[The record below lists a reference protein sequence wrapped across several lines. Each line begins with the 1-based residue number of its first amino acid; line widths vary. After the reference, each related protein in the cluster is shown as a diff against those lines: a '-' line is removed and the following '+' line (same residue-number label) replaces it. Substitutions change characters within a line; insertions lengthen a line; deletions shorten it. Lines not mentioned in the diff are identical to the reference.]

1 MPQSAVFPGSFD
13 PITLGHTDIVERA
26 SKIFDKVYVAI
37 GQNTTK
43 TTLFPFGKRMEI
55 VSKVFVNIPGV
66 EVLSYEGLTVEI
78 CRKLGAK
85 YVVRGLRSG
94 TDFDYERNIALM
106 NSKLYPDI
114 ETVFFISNPDYA
126 GISST
131 IVREIYKF
139 GGDISNFV
147 PDIVSDYI
155 GKMDRAVY

>member
-1 MPQSAVFPGSFD
+1 MLQKAVFPGSFD

-55 VSKVFVNIPGV
+55 VSKVFTDIPGV

-78 CRKLGAK
+78 CRKLGAR

-139 GGDISNFV
+139 GGDISGFV
-147 PDIVSDYI
+147 PKIVSDYI
-155 GKMDRAVY
+155 GQLDKSI

>member
-1 MPQSAVFPGSFD
+1 MPQTAVFPGSFD

-43 TTLFPFGKRMEI
+43 TTLFPFGNRMEI
-55 VSKVFVNIPGV
+55 VSKVFVDIPGV

-139 GGDISNFV
+139 GGDISSFV
-147 PDIVSDYI
+147 PKVVSDYI
-155 GKMDRAVY
+155 GKLGKRL

>member
-1 MPQSAVFPGSFD
+1 MLQKAVFPGSFD

-55 VSKVFVNIPGV
+55 VSKVFTDIPGV

-78 CRKLGAK
+78 CRKLGAR

-139 GGDISNFV
+139 GGDISGFV
-147 PDIVSDYI
+147 PKIVSDYI
-155 GKMDRAVY
+155 GQLDKPI

>member
-1 MPQSAVFPGSFD
+1 MPQTAVFPGSFD

-43 TTLFPFGKRMEI
+43 TTLFPFGNRMEI
-55 VSKVFVNIPGV
+55 VSKVFVDIPGV

-139 GGDISNFV
+139 GGDISSFV
-147 PDIVSDYI
+147 PKVVSDYI
-155 GKMDRAVY
+155 SKIDRG